1 MSDQEAAE
9 TRSAAVA
16 NATQALAIK
25 QVNDEIGGI
34 RKQLRTLWIVV
45 SVIGT
50 ITLIVAILTL
60 LPRFGVRIG
69 GGGFQGRTGFT
80 NGQQLNGQGGAG
92 ALGGTGTQQQP
103 TP

>member
-1 MSDQEAAE
+1 MSDQGAVE
-9 TRSAAVA
+9 TQSTAVA

-34 RKQLRTLWIVV
+34 RKQLKTLWIVV
-45 SVIGT
+45 GVIGT

-80 NGQQLNGQGGAG
+80 NGQQNGPGGT
-92 ALGGTGTQQQP
+92 GGTGTQQP
-103 TP
+103 TAP